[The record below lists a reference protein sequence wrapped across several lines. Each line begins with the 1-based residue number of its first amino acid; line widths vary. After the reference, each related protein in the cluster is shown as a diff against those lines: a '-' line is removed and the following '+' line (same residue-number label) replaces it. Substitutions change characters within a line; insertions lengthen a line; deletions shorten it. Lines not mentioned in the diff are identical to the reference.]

1 MRCPLAGRRWHKSRL
16 HPYRPK
22 CHHVPAAAPV
32 KCAAEGDLTMS
43 IAELTNQNGNTYNFK
58 TDSISVV
65 NQAPGNSGSSTTM
78 VWSIFGHPQEV
89 TDAPQSVL
97 SRYNLTAK
105 FIRLTSPG
113 GELWVRPA
121 SVSAIHVGAGE
132 HGRDA
137 RRCNGLGAVD
147 LTDAG
152 VRVRRAHQHAMQL
165 TG

>member
-1 MRCPLAGRRWHKSRL
+1 
-16 HPYRPK
+16 
-22 CHHVPAAAPV
+22 
-32 KCAAEGDLTMS
+32 MS

-113 GELWVRPA
+113 GELWVKPA
-121 SVSAIHVGAGE
+121 SVSAIHAPFPGDKVQGGARCVLFVDGTTFTSIE
-132 HGRDA
+132 DVDTVKRMLMVFEKSTIPASATLA
-137 RRCNGLGAVD
+137 RRPKAK
-147 LTDAG
+147 TQFAK
-152 VRVRRAHQHAMQL
+152 RKPKR
-165 TG
+165 T

>member
-1 MRCPLAGRRWHKSRL
+1 M
-16 HPYRPK
+16 
-22 CHHVPAAAPV
+22 PAAAPV

-113 GELWVRPA
+113 GELWVKPA
-121 SVSAIHVGAGE
+121 SVSAIHAPFPGDKVQGGARCVLFVDGTAFTSVE
-132 HGRDA
+132 DVDTVKRMLLLSEKSGA
-137 RRCNGLGAVD
+137 RRQRPSSRSGSRKGHD
-147 LTDAG
+147 
-152 VRVRRAHQHAMQL
+152 RV
-165 TG
+165 